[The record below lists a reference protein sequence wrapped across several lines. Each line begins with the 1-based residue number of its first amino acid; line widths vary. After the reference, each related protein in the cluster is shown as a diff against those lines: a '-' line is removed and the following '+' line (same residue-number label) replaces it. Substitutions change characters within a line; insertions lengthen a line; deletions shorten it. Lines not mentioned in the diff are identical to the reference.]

1 MKALTEM
8 SVLSPLRLCGL
19 TKAQIREFSREAGL
33 FTWDKPAYACLAT
46 RVPTGEAITEAL
58 LARVEGAAQRRLAV
72 RLLSSALICGLGGM
86 AAVRIGA
93 NILATWVYNEPE
105 LAGMF
110 ILSAPL
116 TLLFAVQHAVNAL
129 LSGLGEQRQALM
141 PALAGSLLTLALL
154 HRWTALPGARIAGA
168 IRAMQ
173 LGQSATLLSTLGLLA
188 LALRQSKTP
197 D

>member
-1 MKALTEM
+1 MVGA
-8 SVLSPLRLCGL
+8 
-19 TKAQIREFSREAGL
+19 
-33 FTWDKPAYACLAT
+33 PAM
-46 RVPTGEAITEAL
+46 
-58 LARVEGAAQRRLAV
+58 ARVEGAAQRRLAV

-141 PALAGSLLTLALL
+141 PRAGRIVADAGTAAPLDGPARRA
-154 HRWTALPGARIAGA
+154 HRRSHPRHAIGTKRNAAIHAGA
-168 IRAMQ
+168 A
-173 LGQSATLLSTLGLLA
+173 GAGA
-188 LALRQSKTP
+188 AAK
-197 D
+197 